1 LQRKNKLKQIKKQ
14 LTISCLAFIDY
25 VNIIEFKWEDVT
37 YGRQTAAPSTRIE
50 TQFFTLY
57 ALKLF
62 IVYQHVVE

>member
-1 LQRKNKLKQIKKQ
+1 MNQKQ
-14 LTISCLAFIDY
+14 LTTSCVTFIDY

-62 IVYQHVVE
+62 IVHQHVVK